1 MPFIKRDSPFNQE
14 RYVLLDVTRAFA
26 RRWSGANPT
35 GIDRVCDAYVQRY
48 RGDALA
54 VLQHRGIIRV
64 LGKRQSDQ
72 LFDLLH
78 PDRHYSRCSML
89 RVLALALFKPA
100 ATAEYAG
107 KIYVNPG
114 HTDFDL
120 GRHWAWV
127 QSRGLRTLYLI
138 HDLIP
143 INRPDLTR
151 PHATR
156 RHRNRIINAL
166 TNAHGL
172 IANSASTASD
182 LRHFASAHGL
192 RRPPVLAC
200 HLGVDHVAMPEQ
212 ALRHSCGHFVCVS
225 TLEPRKNH
233 RLLLNVWKTLIQN
246 NAATTPKLVLIG
258 QWGKQSSE
266 LHKMLRD
273 DSALAQR
280 VTVLERCADPEMAYW
295 VRTARAVLLPS
306 AAEGYGFPLAEAM
319 ALGTPVIASDLPC
332 FREIGAKVP
341 LFIPPTDAAA
351 WLSAITQLL
360 NDGREAKRQIGLL
373 AQHRSQTWANH
384 FRVVDEWIASR
395 PDDDTVTG
403 PLCRQPLSASFT
415 NSAPVCRKTC

>member
-138 HDLIP
+138 HDLVLRIVFKAIP
-143 INRPDLTR
+143 AAGVFFTDSVV
-151 PHATR
+151 AF
-156 RHRNRIINAL
+156 AL
-166 TNAHGL
+166 NDVYFRL
-172 IANSASTASD
+172 
-182 LRHFASAHGL
+182 FW
-192 RRPPVLAC
+192 
-200 HLGVDHVAMPEQ
+200 
-212 ALRHSCGHFVCVS
+212 FV
-225 TLEPRKNH
+225 
-233 RLLLNVWKTLIQN
+233 
-246 NAATTPKLVLIG
+246 
-258 QWGKQSSE
+258 
-266 LHKMLRD
+266 
-273 DSALAQR
+273 
-280 VTVLERCADPEMAYW
+280 
-295 VRTARAVLLPS
+295 VLLIFNS
-306 AAEGYGFPLAEAM
+306 RNYIFM
-319 ALGTPVIASDLPC
+319 LGI
-332 FREIGAKVP
+332 
-341 LFIPPTDAAA
+341 
-351 WLSAITQLL
+351 
-360 NDGREAKRQIGLL
+360 
-373 AQHRSQTWANH
+373 
-384 FRVVDEWIASR
+384 
-395 PDDDTVTG
+395 
-403 PLCRQPLSASFT
+403 
-415 NSAPVCRKTC
+415 